1 MINIQK
7 KWDTIYADVNLQK
20 IALDYKNRPEYTIST
35 NKLTKEF
42 QRIVKVSK

>member
-20 IALDYKNRPEYTIST
+20 IALDYKIDQNTPFQQI
-35 NKLTKEF
+35 NLQKNFKELL
-42 QRIVKVSK
+42 K